1 MRKSIFSRIF
11 AGYLLLTFFLSGFIL
26 SFSFKVIRTHYLDS
40 LAENLERIGNALK
53 PSVYRF
59 LEKGKGKELDNF
71 IKQMGEKINVRI
83 TVIDKDGVVIADS
96 KKNPETMEN
105 HSNRP
110 EIREAYKGK
119 TGRSLRFSTTV
130 KETMLYVAIPLERN
144 GEVEWVVRTSLFLK
158 QINTL
163 LHNLRRKIL
172 ETAGV
177 VLLLSLI
184 GAIFIT
190 RTVSVPL
197 RKLSIAARKIASGDF
212 DVRVDLKNRDELQEL
227 AVSFNHMAGEIKKL
241 FTTITLQKEELDG
254 ILSSIQEGLVV
265 MSKDGKIIRA
275 NKSMKKITGIS
286 DMEGKMFWEIF
297 LLNSPSISSLI
308 KNSIE
313 TGKSMTEEVS
323 IGDRRFLSSITHMKT
338 KNEVVL
344 VLHDITRLKKLEEF
358 KKDLVMNVSHELRTP
373 LTAIYGYLETLEEE
387 MEEEKKH
394 YVDIIKKHTW
404 RLINLVN
411 DLLTLSEL
419 EKKGE
424 IDYEDVDI
432 TRMVNQIMKFF
443 EKKAKEKGIM
453 LKASVP
459 ENLHMKG
466 DGFRL
471 EQMLLNLVDNA
482 IKYTESGEVEILVRK
497 KKKNIEF
504 RVRDTG
510 MGIPPE
516 CIPRIFE
523 RFYVV
528 NKARSRELGGTGL
541 GLSIVKH
548 IVELHGGE
556 IFVESTPGKGS
567 TFTVIIPQ
575 N

>member
-1 MRKSIFSRIF
+1 MRKGIFSRIF

>member
-227 AVSFNHMAGEIKKL
+227 AVSFNHMAEEIKKL

>member
-227 AVSFNHMAGEIKKL
+227 AVSFNHMAEEIKKL

-265 MSKDGKIIRA
+265 MSKKGKIIRA

-424 IDYEDVDI
+424 IDYEDVDV

-443 EKKAKEKGIM
+443 EKKAKEKEIM

-459 ENLHMKG
+459 ENFHMKG

>member
-26 SFSFKVIRTHYLDS
+26 SFSFKVIRAHYLDS

-144 GEVEWVVRTSLFLK
+144 GEVKWVVRTSLFLK

>member
-212 DVRVDLKNRDELQEL
+212 DVRVELKNRDELQEL
-227 AVSFNHMAGEIKKL
+227 AVSFNHMAEEIKKL